1 MTIKYLTKSFI
12 VSFLDQVETLKADVS
27 SLKRTVTSMAQ
38 TQQEI
43 LTLVKKF
50 KKGMESEKFE
60 MGNCSH
66 TVSINPSHDF
76 FVIH

>member
-1 MTIKYLTKSFI
+1 MSIFQLCFI
-12 VSFLDQVETLKADVS
+12 VSFLDQVETLQADVLS
-27 SLKRTVTSMAQ
+27 FKRAVTSMAQ

-43 LTLVKKF
+43 LTLVKKI

-60 MGNCSH
+60 MQNCSH
-66 TVSINPSHDF
+66 MSINPSHDF

>member
-1 MTIKYLTKSFI
+1 
-12 VSFLDQVETLKADVS
+12 
-27 SLKRTVTSMAQ
+27 MAQ

-43 LTLVKKF
+43 LTLVKKI
-50 KKGMESEKFE
+50 KQGMESEKFE

-66 TVSINPSHDF
+66 TVSIDPSHDF